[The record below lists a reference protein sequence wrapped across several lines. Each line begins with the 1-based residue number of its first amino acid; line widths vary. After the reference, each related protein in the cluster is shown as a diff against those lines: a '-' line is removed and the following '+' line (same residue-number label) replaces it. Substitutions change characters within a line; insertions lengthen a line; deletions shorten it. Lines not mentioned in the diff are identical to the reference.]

1 MNAPSTIVPPC
12 TERAL
17 PHDAASLRLLA
28 EHVPVAMASFDLPG
42 LRCRHANRRYAE
54 TFGQDGA
61 SIVGQ
66 TLGDII
72 GPEGMLQAQPHVDA
86 VIRDRRAARYERR
99 LVTAAGDERWVA
111 VDLVPAAGPADA
123 DVMLVLITDITPYR
137 DAEQRLRESEDR
149 LGKFLHA
156 TAEGIVFH
164 KDGVVTDV
172 NAPALELLGY
182 EAGEMIG
189 RSAFDF
195 IAPDQVA
202 KVRAMALSGHESGY
216 ESAVLHKRGHRIP
229 VEFIVRTMTYHGERL
244 RMTLVRDLRDRLAAQ
259 ARIHHLAH
267 HDALTG
273 MPNRSAFLEN
283 VEHHLT
289 LAHERHARMALL
301 FIDLDDFKRVNDSL
315 GHLAGDT
322 LLQCV
327 AQRVRDALR
336 PHEVAARFGGDE
348 FVVLLPSVRKTADVE
363 ETVARLRAA
372 ISEPMVVEGRP
383 ITVTPSVGIAM
394 YPADGVRP
402 ELLIKHADSACYAA
416 KSAGRATYRYFDP
429 RRADM
434 AYDAFV
440 VEGELAQAIER
451 DEFELR
457 FQPQQR
463 LSNGRLAG
471 AEALIRWRH
480 PSRGLLMPDDFIG
493 VAEERRLMLPMGDWV
508 LRRALRA
515 VQAWAAQGVAIA
527 PVAVNLST
535 VQFGAPDFVDAVARA
550 LQEEGVSGESLEFEL
565 TERMVMDD
573 LPAVRQTLMHLK
585 NLGIRISID
594 DFGTGYT
601 SLRQLKALPVDKLK
615 IDRTFVCDLPGDIGS
630 AAIVRAMVEM
640 GHGLG
645 MSVVAE
651 GVETDEQRSFLA
663 NLGCDAVQG
672 AWVGGAMTAAE
683 LGDWVRSL
691 RR

>member
-301 FIDLDDFKRVNDSL
+301 FIDLDDFKRLNDAPYGYEGANQVL
-315 GHLAGDT
+315 R
-322 LLQCV
+322 QV
-327 AQRVRDALR
+327 AD
-336 PHEVAARFGGDE
+336 
-348 FVVLLPSVRKTADVE
+348 
-363 ETVARLRAA
+363 
-372 ISEPMVVEGRP
+372 
-383 ITVTPSVGIAM
+383 
-394 YPADGVRP
+394 
-402 ELLIKHADSACYAA
+402 
-416 KSAGRATYRYFDP
+416 
-429 RRADM
+429 
-434 AYDAFV
+434 
-440 VEGELAQAIER
+440 
-451 DEFELR
+451 
-457 FQPQQR
+457 
-463 LSNGRLAG
+463 
-471 AEALIRWRH
+471 
-480 PSRGLLMPDDFIG
+480 
-493 VAEERRLMLPMGDWV
+493 V
-508 LRRALRA
+508 LRRQVRPFDCVARWGGEEYAVLLAAPMNRRDAATICERLRR
-515 VQAWAAQGVAIA
+515 VVDGTPFTLTGLDGQTHRMHITMCGGVAVYPQDGLGADDLWRHANEALLQAKRGAKNVVVFWA
-527 PVAVNLST
+527 PGQDDSEDATRPSLPPAVFPTLD
-535 VQFGAPDFVDAVARA
+535 PAVAPPARRA
-550 LQEEGVSGESLEFEL
+550 G
-565 TERMVMDD
+565 DD
-573 LPAVRQTLMHLK
+573 PE
-585 NLGIRISID
+585 
-594 DFGTGYT
+594 
-601 SLRQLKALPVDKLK
+601 P
-615 IDRTFVCDLPGDIGS
+615 
-630 AAIVRAMVEM
+630 
-640 GHGLG
+640 
-645 MSVVAE
+645 
-651 GVETDEQRSFLA
+651 
-663 NLGCDAVQG
+663 DA
-672 AWVGGAMTAAE
+672 
-683 LGDWVRSL
+683 
-691 RR
+691 